1 MIITLIFD
9 SDEIKVIEITTV
21 HKKSVILYSSTIVTF
36 ISVVVI
42 QYASNNFG

>member
-21 HKKSVILYSSTIVTF
+21 HKKVLFYT
-36 ISVVVI
+36 VV
-42 QYASNNFG
+42 Q